1 MLEVVEID
9 DVFKS
14 WFLVGHVCR
23 VEGFLLL
30 CFLFAPFFRDGGGVQ
45 LTQNMVVKLLDQRR
59 RVGAIVWFRC
69 IPTGELIDN

>member
-1 MLEVVEID
+1 
-9 DVFKS
+9 
-14 WFLVGHVCR
+14 
-23 VEGFLLL
+23 LLL

-45 LTQNMVVKLLDQRR
+45 LTQNMIVKLLDQRR